1 MENKRKVLADHSRPG
16 FKIDPYVA
24 EQPVGKVWDNAAVIG
39 GLAQLS
45 WMQDGRRQARRVRI
59 AHVWAKRNGRWQ
71 ITYTQVT
78 RGDPRVTPVGHFLR
92 STSLDELPQLL
103 NVL

>member
-45 WMQDGRRQARRVRI
+45 WMQDGRRQARPVRI

-78 RGDPRVTPVGHFLR
+78 RV
-92 STSLDELPQLL
+92 PQ
-103 NVL
+103 